1 VTSFHVAV
9 AYDADLTVSERG
21 AVAGLFPPPWRTF
34 ATAASE
40 RGSFTQQR
48 PRWRVLARSAAP
60 TNATVGHAGLV
71 LLADHVV
78 GLSDVVVDVDWR
90 RLGVAGAL
98 IDAAVGFCDTHRLV
112 CLVDTAHGGLRRHL
126 HRLGFHPATADRV
139 EVAGGR
145 IDNVMVRGEV
155 TLVTSPF

>member
-1 VTSFHVAV
+1 LFHVAV
-9 AYDADLTVSERG
+9 VGDADLTVAERG
-21 AVAGLFPPPWRTF
+21 AVAGLFPPPWRAF
-34 ATAASE
+34 ATAAAE

-60 TNATVGHAGLV
+60 PKATVGHAGLV
-71 LLADHVV
+71 LLDDHVV

-98 IDAAVGFCDTHRLV
+98 IDAAVVFCDTHRLG
-112 CLVDTAHGGLRRHL
+112 CLVDTGHGGLRHHL

-139 EVAGGR
+139 EVTGGR
-145 IDNVMVRGEV
+145 IDNVMVRGDV
-155 TLVTSPF
+155 TVLTSPF